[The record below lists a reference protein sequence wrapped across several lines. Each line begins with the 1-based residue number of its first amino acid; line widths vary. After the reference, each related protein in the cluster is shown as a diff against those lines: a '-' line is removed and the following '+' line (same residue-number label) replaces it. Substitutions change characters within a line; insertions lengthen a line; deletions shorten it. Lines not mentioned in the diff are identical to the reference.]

1 MKLNENTIKT
11 LEAKLA
17 ESSDE
22 QIERIKLL
30 IENNSEVSDDVK
42 EALLKVISDFV
53 AGKEQGLGRR

>member
-53 AGKEQGLGRR
+53 AGK